1 MTLPT
6 NRFNLALTSIFF
18 LHFTQSITP
27 LVFLV
32 FDVEQLIRCHGSRGR
47 GNYSNF
53 LITVAAAAISRRRSL
68 LILLLSASIR
78 PEFSQFLR
86 CNSL

>member
-6 NRFNLALTSIFF
+6 NRLNLAFTSFF

-27 LVFLV
+27 LVSFV
-32 FDVEQLIRCHGSRGR
+32 FDVEQLLKCNGSCGR

-53 LITVAAAAISRRRSL
+53 LITVAAATSRRSL
-68 LILLLSASIR
+68 LILLLCASI
-78 PEFSQFLR
+78 
-86 CNSL
+86 